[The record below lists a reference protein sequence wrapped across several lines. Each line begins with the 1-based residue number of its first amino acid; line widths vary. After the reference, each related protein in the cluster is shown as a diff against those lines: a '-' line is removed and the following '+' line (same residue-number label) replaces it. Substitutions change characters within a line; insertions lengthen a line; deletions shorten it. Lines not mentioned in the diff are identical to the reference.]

1 MKNIAILLTALLIS
15 ANAAAAINSDGQQA
29 QNMDDVRS
37 LGVIYIN
44 HKLATDS
51 EADRTLREE
60 AEARGEKYYHPVLFR
75 LAGSRGVIAAGADI
89 FR

>member
-51 EADRTLREE
+51 EADRTLKE
-60 AEARGEKYYHPVLFR
+60 AEARGEKYYHSALFR

-89 FR
+89 YR